1 MGDVLTTV
9 YIYIYVYSQV
19 LKCVQL
25 YPPSCFLFSLS
36 LSLCFY
42 YHHIV
47 PRQTLVIT
55 HDCTVCVCVCVVAV
69 ESARATS
76 KLVHFVYVSLSI
88 FHD

>member
-1 MGDVLTTV
+1 M
-9 YIYIYVYSQV
+9 YSQV

-36 LSLCFY
+36 LSFSLFLLSSYCASPNARDY
-42 YHHIV
+42 
-47 PRQTLVIT
+47 PRLYRV
-55 HDCTVCVCVCVVAV
+55 CVCVCVCVCVVAV